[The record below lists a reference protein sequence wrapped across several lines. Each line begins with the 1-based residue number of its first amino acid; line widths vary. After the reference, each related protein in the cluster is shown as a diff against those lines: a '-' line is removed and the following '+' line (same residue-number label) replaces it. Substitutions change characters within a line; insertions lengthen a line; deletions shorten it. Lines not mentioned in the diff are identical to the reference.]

1 MARPKKD
8 PYENLTDEFKGKVEG
23 ASDEV
28 LLDILGEVAKNEE
41 LNRRM
46 KEQDEDLA
54 EKKASADFAGEQYK
68 DATKANKLK
77 TRYIY
82 DILRARGKAE

>member
-8 PYENLTDEFKGKVEG
+8 PYENLSDEFKNKVS
-23 ASDEV
+23 AANDEQ
-28 LLDILGEVAKNEE
+28 LIDILGEVAKNEE

-46 KEQDEDLA
+46 KEDDQDLQ
-54 EKKASADFAGEQYK
+54 EKKASYDMAGEQYK
-68 DATKANKLK
+68 EASKSNRIK

-82 DILRARGKAE
+82 DLLRARGKAE

>member
-8 PYENLTDEFKGKVEG
+8 PYENLSDDFKGKVEG
-23 ASDEV
+23 ASDEQLV
-28 LLDILGEVAKNEE
+28 EILGEVAKAEE
-41 LNRRM
+41 LNRRI
-46 KEQDEDLA
+46 KEDDQELQ
-54 EKKASADFAGEQYK
+54 EKKAQYEMSGEQYK
-68 DATKANKLK
+68 ESTKANKLK